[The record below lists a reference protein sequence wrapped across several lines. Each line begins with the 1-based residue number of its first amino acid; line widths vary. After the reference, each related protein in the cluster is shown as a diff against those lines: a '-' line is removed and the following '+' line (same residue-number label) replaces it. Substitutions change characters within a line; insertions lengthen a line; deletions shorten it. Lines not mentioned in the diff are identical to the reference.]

1 MKEKLYLGSGYY
13 DAPAVWVR
21 EGQKTGVY
29 FIHRDYL
36 GSILQLVDPQGNLVE
51 ENSFDAWGCRRDA
64 VTQQPYAEGKAPK
77 LLLGRGFTGHEHL
90 AVFGLVNM
98 NARLYD
104 PVLGR
109 FLSPDP
115 YVQFPDYTQA
125 FNRYSYCLNSPLC
138 YVDENGEFIEW
149 IIGAAIIGGFI
160 NVAAHWNSIDNFWQ
174 GFGYFGVGAAAGA
187 VGAVTG
193 GAVGGAGF
201 IGGAIGGFVGGA
213 SSGFVTGFGNG
224 LVSGSGFANALYA
237 GAGGALY
244 GSVSGAFGGAVI
256 GGATAFF
263 KGQNVW
269 SGQEIAAGRNAFS
282 LKNTPIELAEHTGM
296 GQVAIDDA
304 VSALPDDPLQ
314 NSINET
320 SMTPYEKGQSG
331 VNRAIEEFKSQGGTV
346 YAQEVSVDVPD
357 GAGGFV
363 RNRFDFV
370 GELDGKLHL
379 FEIKNGPKAGFTP
392 NQKINLPKFLLNKTP
407 FIPVGKNAARVPLFE
422 KSIGK
427 LYTDDYIVI
436 IKHYF

>member
-1 MKEKLYLGSGYY
+1 MRYTENGSTRFTRYYLSGNYEVEKTVGSVKEKLYLGGGYY

-21 EGQKTGVY
+21 EDEKTGIY

-36 GSILQLVDPQGNLVE
+36 GNILQLADPQGNLVE

-90 AVFGLVNM
+90 SFFGLVNM

-138 YVDENGEFIEW
+138 YVDENGEVIEW

-193 GAVGGAGF
+193 GAVGGGGF

-224 LVSGSGFANALYA
+224 LVGGSGFANALYA

-244 GSVSGAFGGAVI
+244 GSVSGVFGGAVI
-256 GGATAFF
+256 GGATAFY

-282 LKNTPIELAEHTGM
+282 LKNTPIEVSSPHRVMSPIADKIP
-296 GQVAIDDA
+296 QKAPIDMPA
-304 VSALPDDPLQ
+304 SQ
-314 NSINET
+314 N
-320 SMTPYEKGQSG
+320 
-331 VNRAIEEFKSQGGTV
+331 
-346 YAQEVSVDVPD
+346 EVSNYSVTT
-357 GAGGFV
+357 
-363 RNRFDFV
+363 
-370 GELDGKLHL
+370 LGKVNNNPMMEGKGLIRQPL
-379 FEIKNGPKAGFTP
+379 SIKGYNDR
-392 NQKINLPKFLLNKTP
+392 LLNQVDLYHDFP
-407 FIPVGKNAARVPLFE
+407 ISFDEIIRVSSLTFP
-422 KSIGK
+422 I
-427 LYTDDYIVI
+427 
-436 IKHYF
+436 

>member
-282 LKNTPIELAEHTGM
+282 LKNTPIEVSSPHRVM
-296 GQVAIDDA
+296 SPIPDKIPQVALVDKP
-304 VSALPDDPLQ
+304 LDPVDLAP
-314 NSINET
+314 SIN
-320 SMTPYEKGQSG
+320 SNS
-331 VNRAIEEFKSQGGTV
+331 
-346 YAQEVSVDVPD
+346 SVDVAKLKLSQTSENITRFITTPEGVTHD
-357 GAGGFV
+357 LQPTINRINNGVKYTFRHDGGVYWNKEQRLPLGKYTEYIHPTPGLVKGAGPM
-363 RNRFDFV
+363 RIIV
-370 GELDGKLHL
+370 GD
-379 FEIKNGPKAGFTP
+379 NGTWWFTP
-392 NQKINLPKFLLNKTP
+392 DHHITFIRIKF
-407 FIPVGKNAARVPLFE
+407 
-422 KSIGK
+422 
-427 LYTDDYIVI
+427 
-436 IKHYF
+436 